1 MMTLMQTDRLA
12 LPLLA
17 AGQAAKELVHN
28 EALLRL
34 DLVSQPVVESA
45 DLAVPPGAPLP
56 GQCWIAAT
64 GASGGWAGRDGA
76 IAGWTDNGWRF
87 VMPAL
92 GWRAWVIDRGHTMR
106 YDGTRWM
113 DEAMR
118 DDGYFVAGDRVL
130 AGRQAAIVNPAGGV
144 TIDGE
149 ARAAVMTILA
159 ALRAH
164 GLIAT

>member
-1 MMTLMQTDRLA
+1 MTLMQSDRLA

-34 DLVSQPVVESA
+34 DLAVQSVVESA
-45 DLAVPPGAPLP
+45 DLHAPPGSPTA
-56 GQCWIAAT
+56 GQCWIVAT
-64 GASGGWAGRDGA
+64 TGSSDWAGQDGA

-87 VMPAL
+87 VRPAP
-92 GWRAWVIDRGHTMR
+92 GWRAWVADREHAMR
-106 YDGTRWM
+106 YDGAGWI
-113 DEAMR
+113 DEEAR
-118 DDGYFVAGDRVL
+118 SDGYFVAGEKVL
-130 AGRQAAIVNPAGGV
+130 GAQHPAIGNPAGGV
-144 TIDGE
+144 TADSE
-149 ARAAVMTILA
+149 ARAAITSILA